1 MDPAT
6 IELIKDAIKILG
18 PATIAALATYK
29 AAKSQF
35 ELRLREVERKQEFGA
50 RQHLFRYYN
59 ERQTQLA
66 QEYAKLRGE
75 LEHTLG
81 FVAGFTEGIGD
92 EDSGLV
98 KTMSEYMEMYST
110 MAPTEIDVTMRDM
123 EKNDMAGTSDYDK
136 VKSYKDKMNNLNTE
150 KTFRSLQKNIFIIL
164 EVYHFLQHCNQMLL
178 QKRIETMFGK
188 YIEG

>member
-18 PATIAALATYK
+18 PATIAAWAIYK
-29 AAKSQF
+29 VAKSQF
-35 ELRLREVERKQEFGA
+35 ELRLKEIEKGHQFRARE
-50 RQHLFRYYN
+50 HLFLYYK

-66 QEYAKLRGE
+66 QDYAKLKNS
-75 LEHTLG
+75 LEEDLG
-81 FVAGFTEGIGD
+81 FATGFTEVIGD

-98 KTMSEYMEMYST
+98 KTMAESMEMYSA
-110 MAPTEIDVTMRDM
+110 MAPTEIDITMRDM
-123 EKNDMAGTSDYDK
+123 EKNDMVGTSDYDK
-136 VKSYKDKMNNLNTE
+136 LKSYKDKMNNLNRE

-178 QKRIETMFGK
+178 QRQIEKMFHK
-188 YIEG
+188 YMEG